1 MRAHVV
7 SREQTG
13 ADVVPYVPPRTV
25 LRCQLGPPRLRL
37 LDEARQPLAHH
48 AATSAVFRAR
58 RRRFAEGAE
67 NVPSSSVSHA
77 SPRSMLHTL
86 MTSAL
91 ALRAAPLALRSA
103 SRGFRAGPV
112 AMGTYATFKTCAART
127 PVPSLLPR
135 LRCTP

>member
-1 MRAHVV
+1 
-7 SREQTG
+7 
-13 ADVVPYVPPRTV
+13 
-25 LRCQLGPPRLRL
+25 
-37 LDEARQPLAHH
+37 
-48 AATSAVFRAR
+48 
-58 RRRFAEGAE
+58 
-67 NVPSSSVSHA
+67 
-77 SPRSMLHTL
+77 MLHTL